1 MDATTIWIV
10 GGRGVLVVDRASG
23 VRRVLGAGVHVPA
36 AAYDVLLDPQWAWI
50 ATREGLIRMQ
60 RTSDGM
66 PR

>member
-1 MDATTIWIV
+1 
-10 GGRGVLVVDRASG
+10 VLVIARATE
-23 VRRVLGAGVHVPA
+23 VTRRLSAGAQIPG

-60 RTSDGM
+60 RTTDGL